1 MRQMLAL
8 LAAALLLTACAAPP
22 ERSPAAEAE
31 ERPTERQFL
40 SMDTVMSLCVYGGE
54 DAVPAAEA
62 ELQRLEALLSRT
74 EPDSGVSR
82 LNRSAGRTAEAG
94 EELWMLLT
102 AAEGYTA
109 ATGGAFDV
117 TVAPVVAAWG
127 FTEATQQVPAPAL
140 LAELLEHVGPEHVH
154 LEADGVSVRLDAG
167 TEIDLGGIAKG
178 YAADRLWAIFQ
189 EAGSPRGW
197 ASLGGNVLAWGTRPD
212 GTPWRVGIQDP
223 RYPDQQRFVGTLGLE
238 DAFAVTSGGYQRY
251 FEQNGVTYHH
261 ILDPASGMPAGSGL
275 VSVTVVAAAQG
286 DAAART
292 PGSGA
297 MCDAFS
303 TALFVMGEEKA
314 LEFWRSGGYEFQLV
328 LVTEDGRVVS
338 TAGLEGIFTPEDG
351 SGYVYETVS

>member
-22 ERSPAAEAE
+22 ERREDAPV
-31 ERPTERQFL
+31 ERQFL
-40 SMDTVMSLCVYGGE
+40 AMDTAMSLCVYGE
-54 DAVPAAEA
+54 EETVPAAEA
-62 ELQRLEALLSRT
+62 EIRRLESLLSRT
-74 EPDSGVSR
+74 RADSAVSR
-82 LNRSAGRTAEAG
+82 LNRSGHLTEDG
-94 EELWMLLT
+94 GELWRLLE
-102 AAEGYTA
+102 AAEEYSA
-109 ATGGAFDV
+109 AAGGAFDV
-117 TVAPVVAAWG
+117 TIAPVASAWG
-127 FTEATQQVPAPAL
+127 FTEEVQQVPSSEDLAAL
-140 LAELLEHVGPEHVH
+140 LDHVGPEHVH

-178 YAADRLWAIFQ
+178 YAADCLRAIFQ
-189 EAGSPRGW
+189 EAGSSRGW

-223 RYPDQQRFVGTLGLE
+223 WYPDQQRFVGTLGLE

>member
-8 LAAALLLTACAAPP
+8 LAAALLLTACAVPP
-22 ERSPAAEAE
+22 ERSPATEAE

-40 SMDTVMSLCVYGGE
+40 AMDTAMSLCVYGE
-54 DAVPAAEA
+54 EETVPAAEA
-62 ELQRLEALLSRT
+62 EIRRLERLLSRT
-74 EPDSGVSR
+74 REDSAVSR
-82 LNRSAGRTAEAG
+82 LNRSGHLTEDSGELWQLLEAAEAYS
-94 EELWMLLT
+94 
-102 AAEGYTA
+102 AAA
-109 ATGGAFDV
+109 GGAFDV
-117 TVAPVVAAWG
+117 TIAPVASAWG
-127 FTEATQQVPAPAL
+127 FTEAAQQVPSPADLAAL
-140 LAELLEHVGPEHVH
+140 LDHVGMEHVH
-154 LEADGVSVRLDAG
+154 LAEDGVSLQLDQG

-178 YAADRLWAIFQ
+178 YASDCLRAIFQ
-189 EAGSPRGW
+189 AAGSPRGW

-261 ILDPASGMPAGSGL
+261 ILDPASGMPADSGL
-275 VSVTVVAAAQG
+275 VSVTVVAAARG
-286 DAAART
+286 DAAAGM

-314 LEFWRSGGYEFQLV
+314 LEFWRGGGYEFQLV
-328 LVTEDGRVVS
+328 LVTADGRVVS
-338 TAGLEGIFTPEDG
+338 TAGLEGMFTPEDG